1 MPLTNGSES
10 GSRNRFPAAFYHQSS
25 NAKTTSFLYTF
36 CLLLQGYVHI
46 EVKEPQHNRYQGS
59 LLFCIMIEGSGSGLG
74 SGSIPLIN
82 GSRSGSRRPKTH
94 VDAADSDPV
103 FGSGSATLFYR
114 KPFSGS
120 KTRIFFPCPCKKKS
134 FLSAYFLLC
143 SVLTPKSCKEYG

>member
-25 NAKTTSFLYTF
+25 NAKTTSVLYTF

-59 LLFCIMIEGSGSGLG
+59 LLFCIMIEGSGSGFG

-82 GSRSGSRRPKTH
+82 SSRSGSRRPKTH
-94 VDAADSDPV
+94 GDAADSDPV
-103 FGSGSATLFYR
+103 FWIRIRNTNLQKTFFRIQNSDFSLAHVKEEFSLGLF
-114 KPFSGS
+114 
-120 KTRIFFPCPCKKKS
+120 
-134 FLSAYFLLC
+134 FLTMLGIDSQIL
-143 SVLTPKSCKEYG
+143 

>member
-1 MPLTNGSES
+1 MDPKPDPGTGFLRLFITNL
-10 GSRNRFPAAFYHQSS
+10 QMQ
-25 NAKTTSFLYTF
+25 KQLVF
-36 CLLLQGYVHI
+36 CTPSAYLLQGYVHI

-59 LLFCIMIEGSGSGLG
+59 LLFCIMIEGSGSGFG

-94 VDAADSDPV
+94 GDAADSDPV

-120 KTRIFFPCPCKKKS
+120 KTRIFS
-134 FLSAYFLLC
+134 LAH
-143 SVLTPKSCKEYG
+143 VKEEFSLGLFFFTMLGIDSQIL

>member
-10 GSRNRFPAAFYHQSS
+10 GSRNRFSCGFYHQSS

-59 LLFCIMIEGSGSGLG
+59 LLFYITIEGSRSGFG

-94 VDAADSDPV
+94 GDAADSDPV
-103 FGSGSATLFYR
+103 FWIRIRNTNLQ
-114 KPFSGS
+114 
-120 KTRIFFPCPCKKKS
+120 KTFFRIQNSDFFPCPCKRRVFS
-134 FLSAYFLLC
+134 RLIFLLC

>member
-59 LLFCIMIEGSGSGLG
+59 LLFYITIEGSRSGFG

-120 KTRIFFPCPCKKKS
+120 KTRIFS
-134 FLSAYFLLC
+134 LAH
-143 SVLTPKSCKEYG
+143 VKEEFSLGLFFYYARY